1 MSYKSKN
8 EYHICFSHYYAKI
21 KVDSYESLFIEKRF
35 TLHNVI
41 ILIKSVLNKV
51 KSHYY
56 YKMLVTIS

>member
-1 MSYKSKN
+1 MSITYVFLT
-8 EYHICFSHYYAKI
+8 ITQI
-21 KVDSYESLFIEKRF
+21 KVDSYDSLFIEKRF